1 MNEYLKGLKDKIRRD
16 CLTRLTDADL
26 LDAQQGALRR
36 KLPPLISNSF
46 KSLKGESLSHNDR
59 QWLIAEVAADIIGLG
74 PIAKFIDDQNVNE
87 IMINGHKQVYI
98 ERNGKIELTN
108 ITFRDERHVE
118 FVAER
123 VLSSIGRRVTEL
135 EPYIDA
141 RLPDGSRVNV
151 VSNPVS
157 LNGII
162 VTIRRFSS
170 NILTFEDLV
179 KLQTISNE
187 AAGFLMACV
196 KARMN
201 IVICGGSGAG
211 KTTMLN
217 VLSNS
222 IPKDERVVTIEE
234 IAELRLRGDH
244 ILRLETRSPNVQGTG
259 EITARQL
266 VKNALHM
273 RPDRIIIGEVRG
285 SEVLDM
291 LRAMT
296 TGHEG
301 SMTTLHSN
309 SASEAVDL
317 LELMTVM
324 DSPNISAIVARRQ
337 IINAVDLLVHM
348 VRLPDGKRKVSQI
361 LEVDKENKPDFKL
374 RDIFSATDDEISDFK
389 YRGNVPAVYA
399 KLKKRFGYK
408 CGLFEK

>member
-1 MNEYLKGLKDKIRRD
+1 MNEYLKSLKDKIRKD
-16 CLTRLTDADL
+16 CLTHLTDTDL
-26 LDAQQGALRR
+26 LDVQQGGLRR
-36 KLPPLISNSF
+36 KLPPLINNSF
-46 KSLKGESLSHNDR
+46 KSLRGESLSHNDR

-98 ERNGKIELTN
+98 ECNGKIELTN

-123 VLSSIGRRVTEL
+123 VLSSIGRRVTES

-151 VSNPVS
+151 VSGPVS
-157 LNGII
+157 LSGII
-162 VTIRRFSS
+162 LTIRRFSS
-170 NILTFEDLV
+170 RILTCEDLV
-179 KLQTISNE
+179 RLQTINNE
-187 AAGFLMACV
+187 AAEFLMACV
-196 KARMN
+196 KAKMN
-201 IVICGGSGAG
+201 IVICGGSGVG

-222 IPKDERVVTIEE
+222 IPKDERVITIED

-244 ILRLETRSPNVQGTG
+244 VLRLETRPPNIQGTG
-259 EITARQL
+259 EITVRQL

-273 RPDRIIIGEVRG
+273 RPDRIIVGEVRG

-301 SMTTLHSN
+301 SMTTMHAN
-309 SASEAVDL
+309 SAIDAVDL
-317 LELMTVM
+317 LELMTIM
-324 DSPNISAIVARRQ
+324 DSPNISAGVARRQ
-337 IINAVDLLVHM
+337 IINAVDLFIHM
-348 VRLPDGKRKVSQI
+348 VRLPDGKRKVSQV
-361 LEVDKENKPDFKL
+361 LEMDKENKLDFKL
-374 RDIFSATDDEISDFK
+374 RDIFSAANDEADDFK

-399 KLKKRFGYK
+399 KLKKRLGYK
-408 CGLFEK
+408 CSLFEK